1 MALLQLTL
9 LPPLGWRFLPFGAAK
24 IRTVFSRFSVIRKRL
39 RKTAPKK
46 YPTILCNVS
55 KDKSPSIQYYFA
67 KYPCFVFSPSLPLSF
82 PELTRHFSYSQTE
95 SVDSEVEVILN
106 LLSLAWEL
114 FGGSQQEAIDYR
126 DLANLMAW
134 GISEKMFNL
143 LGRYSKPM
151 R

>member
-1 MALLQLTL
+1 MALPRYALSFPDSVKSGKDKQ
-9 LPPLGWRFLPFGAAK
+9 K
-24 IRTVFSRFSVIRKRL
+24 IT
-39 RKTAPKK
+39 PKK
-46 YPTILCNVS
+46 YPTILGNVS

-82 PELTRHFSYSQTE
+82 PELTRHFSYSKTE
-95 SVDSEVEVILN
+95 SVDSEVVVILN

-114 FGGSQQEAIDYR
+114 FGGSQQETIDYR
-126 DLANLMAW
+126 APANLMAW

>member
-9 LPPLGWRFLPFGAAK
+9 LPLLGRRCLPFGAAK
-24 IRTVFSRFSVIRKRL
+24 IRTVFSRFSVIRKRQQ
-39 RKTAPKK
+39 KTTPKK

-82 PELTRHFSYSQTE
+82 PELTRHFSYSKTE

-114 FGGSQQEAIDYR
+114 FGDSQQEAIDYR

>member
-1 MALLQLTL
+1 MN
-9 LPPLGWRFLPFGAAK
+9 
-24 IRTVFSRFSVIRKRL
+24 RK
-39 RKTAPKK
+39 
-46 YPTILCNVS
+46 
-55 KDKSPSIQYYFA
+55 
-67 KYPCFVFSPSLPLSF
+67 
-82 PELTRHFSYSQTE
+82 
-95 SVDSEVEVILN
+95 SEVEVILN

-143 LGRYSKPM
+143 LGRYSKPT

>member
-1 MALLQLTL
+1 M
-9 LPPLGWRFLPFGAAK
+9 
-24 IRTVFSRFSVIRKRL
+24 

-46 YPTILCNVS
+46 YPTILGNVS

-67 KYPCFVFSPSLPLSF
+67 KHPCFVFSPSLPLSF

-106 LLSLAWEL
+106 LLSPAWEL

-134 GISEKMFNL
+134 GISERMFNL

>member
-9 LPPLGWRFLPFGAAK
+9 LPPLGWRCLPFGAAK
-24 IRTVFSRFSVIRKRL
+24 IRTVFSRFSVIRKRHAENCPE
-39 RKTAPKK
+39 K
-46 YPTILCNVS
+46 VS
-55 KDKSPSIQYYFA
+55 NDTLPSILASFFRLHCRCLFQN
-67 KYPCFVFSPSLPLSF
+67 SPDTF
-82 PELTRHFSYSQTE
+82 PIHKTE

-106 LLSLAWEL
+106 PLSLAWEL

>member
-1 MALLQLTL
+1 MYPRINRQVSSITL
-9 LPPLGWRFLPFGAAK
+9 
-24 IRTVFSRFSVIRKRL
+24 
-39 RKTAPKK
+39 
-46 YPTILCNVS
+46 
-55 KDKSPSIQYYFA
+55 PSILASFFRL
-67 KYPCFVFSPSLPLSF
+67 PCRLSF
-82 PELTRHFSYSQTE
+82 PELTRHFFYSQTE

>member
-1 MALLQLTL
+1 MSSSTKLQKNH
-9 LPPLGWRFLPFGAAK
+9 F
-24 IRTVFSRFSVIRKRL
+24 
-39 RKTAPKK
+39 
-46 YPTILCNVS
+46 
-55 KDKSPSIQYYFA
+55 
-67 KYPCFVFSPSLPLSF
+67 
-82 PELTRHFSYSQTE
+82 TRHFSYSQTE

-106 LLSLAWEL
+106 LLSPAWEL
-114 FGGSQQEAIDYR
+114 FGGSQQEAKDYR